1 MTRPWERT
9 TSKGIVIR
17 ISALG
22 QLLTSLRTI
31 ESSVSCHE
39 QSLRIFQSAPAQ
51 SPSPGLA
58 EKYLSNFPVSS
69 Q

>member
-1 MTRPWERT
+1 MIGK
-9 TSKGIVIR
+9 SF
-17 ISALG
+17 SNALPLVFLP
-22 QLLTSLRTI
+22 LLRKRFHQPLG
-31 ESSVSCHE
+31 
-39 QSLRIFQSAPAQ
+39 IFQSAPAQ

>member
-1 MTRPWERT
+1 
-9 TSKGIVIR
+9 
-17 ISALG
+17 
-22 QLLTSLRTI
+22 LLTSLRTI
-31 ESSVSCHE
+31 ESSVLCHQ